1 MTSRIKTYTGLV
13 IQPHVKVARDRDDI
27 RQNLDR
33 VCNMI
38 DFGVGYYWE
47 LPARLAV
54 LPEYF
59 LQGVTTPGKG
69 EDGLEQFMKK
79 AITIP
84 GPETE
89 VLGRK
94 AKQYGMY
101 IAGGGAVERHPSFRT
116 AGSTPPS
123 SSVRTATLRSNTI
136 SGTCRLT
143 SVSGPVRTT

>member
-1 MTSRIKTYTGLV
+1 MARVKKFTGLV
-13 IQPHVKVARDRDDI
+13 IQAAVLVANDRADI
-27 RQNLDR
+27 QKNLDR

-69 EDGLEQFMKK
+69 EHGLEQFMKK

-84 GPETE
+84 GPEMD
-89 VLGRK
+89 VLGAK

-101 IAGGGAVERHPSFRT
+101 IAGGGVVEQLPGIFQT
-116 AGSTPPS
+116 AGSTLPS
-123 SSVRTATLRSNTI
+123 LSAPMAT
-136 SGTCRLT
+136 
-143 SVSGPVRTT
+143 